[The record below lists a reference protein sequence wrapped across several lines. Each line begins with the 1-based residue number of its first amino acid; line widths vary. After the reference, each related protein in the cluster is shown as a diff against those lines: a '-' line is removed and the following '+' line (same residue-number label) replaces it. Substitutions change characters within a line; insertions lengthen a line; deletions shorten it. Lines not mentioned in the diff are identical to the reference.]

1 MTDFRHRQANGDSG
15 RWQGVMGDGC
25 ARWQKYWSHPSPT
38 IPKLEKTKDHKWKLL
53 GLRWTSETV
62 IPGKFWECWSVSRT
76 VNLYWWWHNNK
87 DCWQGSPPLL
97 CIKMTAW
104 QEEKA
109 FSINMAPHWL
119 LKALLVS
126 FFYENWIIVLL
137 RDVLCFMKHTWIVG
151 IVRHRWLNLFCNHIF
166 IFFLSLVYF
175 WPQLFLELLW
185 LLMAHICI
193 KNCWEGVFTKFLE
206 IIFWYICFGY
216 IC

>member
-53 GLRWTSETV
+53 GLLWTSETV

-76 VNLYWWWHNNK
+76 VNLYRWWHNNK
-87 DCWQGSPPLL
+87 VCWQGSPLSL

-104 QEEKA
+104 QEEEA

-126 FFYENWIIVLL
+126 FFSWKLDYSASSGCSLFYETHMDCW
-137 RDVLCFMKHTWIVG
+137 DCSS
-151 IVRHRWLNLFCNHIF
+151 
-166 IFFLSLVYF
+166 SLT
-175 WPQLFLELLW
+175 QLIL
-185 LLMAHICI
+185 
-193 KNCWEGVFTKFLE
+193 
-206 IIFWYICFGY
+206 
-216 IC
+216 